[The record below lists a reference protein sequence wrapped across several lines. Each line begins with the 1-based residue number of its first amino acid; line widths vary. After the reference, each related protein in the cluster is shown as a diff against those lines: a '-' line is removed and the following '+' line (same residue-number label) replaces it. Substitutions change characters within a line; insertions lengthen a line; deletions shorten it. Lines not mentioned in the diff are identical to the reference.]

1 MSITL
6 IGTVSNKRKLD
17 TRGKYDAIAFD
28 LEIEDVQKLSCAAF
42 GRSAGMVK
50 RIPEDGW
57 ARITGEVADLNLE
70 RRVTGLKVTEAL
82 VMKAA
87 PQIQEVD
94 ARVIDID
101 LGPDGRRGS
110 IEILDTNGISWALD
124 GQSGRLADAARGL
137 RSGLDVRATFRCLPV
152 LIRHQGDLQPIMSS
166 ILNSLRVKAESLAA
180 A

>member
-1 MSITL
+1 MLTL
-6 IGTVSNKRKLD
+6 FGTVTNKRKLD

-42 GRSAGMVK
+42 GRSAGQVK
-50 RIPEDGW
+50 RIMEDGW
-57 ARITGEVADLNLE
+57 ARITGEFADLNLE

-82 VMKAA
+82 SLKAA

-94 ARVIDID
+94 ARIVDIE
-101 LGPDGRRGS
+101 LGIDGRRGS

-137 RSGLDVRATFRCLPV
+137 KSGLDVRATFRCLPV
-152 LIRHQGDLQPIMSS
+152 LVKHHGEMQPIMSS
-166 ILNSLRVKAESLAA
+166 ILNSLAVKAESLAA